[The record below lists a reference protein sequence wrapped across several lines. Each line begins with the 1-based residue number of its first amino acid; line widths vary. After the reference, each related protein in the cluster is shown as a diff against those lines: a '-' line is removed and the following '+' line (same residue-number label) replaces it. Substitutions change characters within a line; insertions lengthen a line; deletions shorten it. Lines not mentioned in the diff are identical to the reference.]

1 MPRFAQLVIGP
12 AGCGKST
19 YCNTMQTHCET
30 LKRRVDVINLDP
42 AAEYFEYTPLADIRD
57 LIHLDDVMEDEAIH
71 LGPNGGLVF
80 CLEYLQQNLDWLDT
94 AIGDIDGD
102 YLLFDCPGQIE
113 LYSHLPIMPRII
125 EYMQRKWDFRFVTI
139 FILDARFLV
148 DSSHFLAGVLSA
160 LSAMVS
166 LSTAH
171 INVMSKMDLL
181 SEQKQKYVMARY
193 LNPDMDYFYDLNQ
206 VFDADNDNDGDKNGG
221 IDKDS
226 EDKVPFNKLSYAL
239 ADLIERYSVVHFFP
253 LNRDKED
260 TITDLLVQIDHCLQ
274 YDEEVDPSNRA
285 FDDAEQELIGFQ
297 GDGDGDYM
305 GGAPLTLI
313 YLYINIISINYEA
326 LLIPTGC
333 IILWLLEI
341 FCQYVNSPSHLHLFL
356 ETITHGLTGCL
367 FWLCCLK
374 AIHNRLLEVTV
385 NCQRII
391 MIAES
396 CFLAGVIAVLPDID
410 HFIAARS
417 TSIELA
423 RQLPGRPF
431 LHWAGIHLI
440 IYTILIIVSFFLPYV
455 NCLPGQKY
463 FAIFWLA
470 FISYLSHIVRDANR
484 RGLWLWPPPD
494 YRTGMMISRSNSS
507 NSSGYNSIHFP
518 NDLGILTPLRIPLFY
533 ALILCFIIPVFRY
546 YAFYLQWNL
555 SSFVLITTSYSHCR
569 RNSSYLLNSLRS
581 LQQCVYNNNNISSLC
596 LVIQIRSDSGSSQ
609 RWLARQR
616 SDPFVKRARIESYR
630 CRSAFKLLQL
640 NDKIHGGLFKP
651 GDIVVDC
658 GAAPGSWCQ
667 VASSFVNPSLIG
679 NHSGRRRRR
688 RQ

>member
-206 VFDADNDNDGDKNGG
+206 VFDADNDNDGDGDNDKKKNG
-221 IDKDS
+221 IDKDN
-226 EDKVPFNKLSYAL
+226 EDKLPFNKLSYAL

-297 GDGDGDYM
+297 GDGDG
-305 GGAPLTLI
+305 
-313 YLYINIISINYEA
+313 
-326 LLIPTGC
+326 
-333 IILWLLEI
+333 
-341 FCQYVNSPSHLHLFL
+341 
-356 ETITHGLTGCL
+356 
-367 FWLCCLK
+367 
-374 AIHNRLLEVTV
+374 
-385 NCQRII
+385 
-391 MIAES
+391 
-396 CFLAGVIAVLPDID
+396 
-410 HFIAARS
+410 
-417 TSIELA
+417 
-423 RQLPGRPF
+423 
-431 LHWAGIHLI
+431 
-440 IYTILIIVSFFLPYV
+440 
-455 NCLPGQKY
+455 
-463 FAIFWLA
+463 
-470 FISYLSHIVRDANR
+470 
-484 RGLWLWPPPD
+484 
-494 YRTGMMISRSNSS
+494 GMDSR
-507 NSSGYNSIHFP
+507 
-518 NDLGILTPLRIPLFY
+518 
-533 ALILCFIIPVFRY
+533 
-546 YAFYLQWNL
+546 
-555 SSFVLITTSYSHCR
+555 
-569 RNSSYLLNSLRS
+569 
-581 LQQCVYNNNNISSLC
+581 
-596 LVIQIRSDSGSSQ
+596 DSG
-609 RWLARQR
+609 
-616 SDPFVKRARIESYR
+616 
-630 CRSAFKLLQL
+630 
-640 NDKIHGGLFKP
+640 
-651 GDIVVDC
+651 
-658 GAAPGSWCQ
+658 
-667 VASSFVNPSLIG
+667 
-679 NHSGRRRRR
+679 
-688 RQ
+688 